1 MGGSTLGTQTIYE
14 FFKDIVKKDF
24 VFIDNLTQK
33 KLNIKNNRSVNLVV
47 SKSGNT
53 IETVVNSNIYIR
65 RKDANIFV
73 TENKD
78 NYLLK
83 LAKNGQ

>member
-24 VFIDNLTQK
+24 VFIDNFDTK
-33 KLNIKNNRSVNLVV
+33 KINTKNKRSVNLVV

-65 RKDANIFV
+65 RKDANIFRH
-73 TENKD
+73 
-78 NYLLK
+78 
-83 LAKNGQ
+83 